1 MNEFSPRRQ
10 HFLSSRAS
18 VRARYERLRALTRAM
33 FCGTSG
39 SAGPALEPVAATLER
54 PEGCRRYLIAVPD
67 GATDGGRPLVVVLH
81 GGGASAEQVM
91 GRAFPPSPLSLLL
104 EIAARERFVVV
115 APDAG
120 KGGWSDCFASA
131 ARAARKDDVAFIDA
145 LIARAVECHGVDAQR
160 VYVIGV
166 SRGGWLAYRI
176 ASEIPHRLAAF
187 SSVLAPMPEA
197 GPGSKPAVAL
207 PALIFGG
214 TADPLLPYH
223 GGKYFYALN
232 MMGRVRS
239 IEDTVG
245 VWRALGGLHEAP
257 ETSTIPA
264 CGDGSRTRVTRAIW
278 GADPA
283 GMQVGLY
290 RIEHGG
296 HAEPSRLKRYP
307 HFIDKLVG
315 PQNGDV
321 EVAEAAWAFF
331 KDKRAV
337 R

>member
-1 MNEFSPRRQ
+1 MCSG
-10 HFLSSRAS
+10 AS
-18 VRARYERLRALTRAM
+18 VRDRFERFRALARAM
-33 FCGTSG
+33 VCGTSG
-39 SAGPALEPVAATLER
+39 SAGPALETVAATLER

-67 GATDGGRPLVVVLH
+67 GGAPGGRALVIVLH

-91 GRAFPPSPLSLLL
+91 GQAFPPSPLSLLL

-120 KGGWSDCFASA
+120 KGGWSDCFA
-131 ARAARKDDVAFIDA
+131 RAARKDDVAFIDA
-145 LIARAVECHGVDAQR
+145 LIARAIECHGVDPRR

-166 SRGGWLAYRI
+166 SRGGWMAYRL

-197 GPGSKPAVAL
+197 GPGSKPAL
-207 PALIFGG
+207 PIPALIFGG

-232 MMGRVRS
+232 LMGRVRS

-245 VWRALGGLHEAP
+245 VWRALGGLHDAP
-257 ETSTIPA
+257 DTATIGA

-290 RIEHGG
+290 RIERGG

-307 HFIDKLVG
+307 YFINKLVG

-331 KDKRAV
+331 KDKRAAG
-337 R
+337 